1 MEDGL
6 RRSKRL
12 GTVDKLTTKA
22 SARKEA
28 DKLLG
33 GINERKAGLTMAGL
47 CDCFNLECKNGDYL
61 RPHSIQTYKSFA
73 KRIRIELG
81 GRAAQIAITLRAK
94 PHSLDSRHSL
104 FDEATQ
110 ARALRDS
117 MLIGF
122 LDVTEAPQTFGV
134 GQLRKEVCNARV
146 GTHAKGA
153 IDFARCLRKS
163 TGRFHPC
170 TA

>member
-81 GRAAQIAITLRAK
+81 GARRADRHHFASEAALIRQS
-94 PHSLDSRHSL
+94 PQSL
-104 FDEATQ
+104 
-110 ARALRDS
+110 
-117 MLIGF
+117 
-122 LDVTEAPQTFGV
+122 
-134 GQLRKEVCNARV
+134 
-146 GTHAKGA
+146 
-153 IDFARCLRKS
+153 
-163 TGRFHPC
+163 
-170 TA
+170 